1 MHQLTR
7 SASDILGY
15 SDRIGQ
21 LGIVRGSERCGV
33 GKRFAANRTEGGYE
47 RCSVD
52 RSGHNEPVSYCG
64 FPPVFRCAFP
74 APAHDRMSDQEARSR
89 IHFTLVTGLLVACV
103 PDICVGNDG
112 EGRLSICQTY
122 RRSRTASF

>member
-33 GKRFAANRTEGGYE
+33 GKRLAADRTEGGCE
-47 RCSVD
+47 RCSVE

-64 FPPVFRCAFP
+64 FPPVFRCVFP
-74 APAHDRMSDQEARSR
+74 ASAQTECPTNRRGAAS
-89 IHFTLVTGLLVACV
+89 V
-103 PDICVGNDG
+103 P
-112 EGRLSICQTY
+112 LS
-122 RRSRTASF
+122 

>member
-64 FPPVFRCAFP
+64 LPAFGR
-74 APAHDRMSDQEARSR
+74 AFSAAEGLRISDEETRNEN
-89 IHFTLVTGLLVACV
+89 T
-103 PDICVGNDG
+103 
-112 EGRLSICQTY
+112 QT
-122 RRSRTASF
+122 RD